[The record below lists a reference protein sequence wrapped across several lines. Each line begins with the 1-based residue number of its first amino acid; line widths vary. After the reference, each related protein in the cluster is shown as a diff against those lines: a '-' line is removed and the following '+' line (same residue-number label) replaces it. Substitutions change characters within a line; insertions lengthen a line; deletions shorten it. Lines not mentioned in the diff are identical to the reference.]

1 MIVNILKLVFIYF
14 IYRFFKLM
22 LKGYLKNKIIEA
34 QKKVFENHQTGT
46 GPFGYHQSGDRNTT
60 TNNGSQGTKT
70 FEAEYKVIND

>member
-34 QKKVFENHQTGT
+34 QKKVFENHQTGA
-46 GPFGYHQSGDRNTT
+46 GPFGYHQSEDQKSNARNHQ
-60 TNNGSQGTKT
+60 NGSKT
-70 FEAEYKVIND
+70 FEAEYKIIND